1 MCFCSVKDGCG
12 RTLKLDVDKIQS
24 RKEKVIMKQFIT
36 VASITKAGECAMKP
50 TGAKFKT
57 NRR

>member
-1 MCFCSVKDGCG
+1 MRRVI
-12 RTLKLDVDKIQS
+12 TDVNKIQS
-24 RKEKVIMKQFIT
+24 RKENVNMKQFSS

-50 TGAKFKT
+50 SGCKFKT

>member
-1 MCFCSVKDGCG
+1 MKDGCG
-12 RTLKLDVDKIQS
+12 RRLKLDVNKIQS
-24 RKEKVIMKQFIT
+24 RKEKVITKEFIA

-50 TGAKFKT
+50 SGVRFKT